1 MCESDTKDF
10 LSDSQITSD
19 HKDNNKKTNT
29 SFTRFKCYSKDKKN
43 EAIIDKKKIREC
55 NWVLNI
61 NWKEEDK
68 APPRISH
75 CIANVAKEW
84 GRASKDNAKG
94 GRSNGNVYDNDKDKR
109 E

>member
-55 NWVLNI
+55 N
-61 NWKEEDK
+61 
-68 APPRISH
+68 
-75 CIANVAKEW
+75 
-84 GRASKDNAKG
+84 
-94 GRSNGNVYDNDKDKR
+94 
-109 E
+109 